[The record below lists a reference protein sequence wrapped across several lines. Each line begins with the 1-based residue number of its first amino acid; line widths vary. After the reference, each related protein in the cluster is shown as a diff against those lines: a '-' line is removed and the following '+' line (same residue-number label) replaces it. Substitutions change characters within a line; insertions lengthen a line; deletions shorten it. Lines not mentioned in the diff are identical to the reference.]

1 MGQTTSNHGLCIH
14 SLKKVK
20 LFDVDLKHCSF
31 LPSADVKP
39 MKNDLAHA
47 MPWHVSSLY
56 AYTDIYI

>member
-1 MGQTTSNHGLCIH
+1 M
-14 SLKKVK
+14 KVK